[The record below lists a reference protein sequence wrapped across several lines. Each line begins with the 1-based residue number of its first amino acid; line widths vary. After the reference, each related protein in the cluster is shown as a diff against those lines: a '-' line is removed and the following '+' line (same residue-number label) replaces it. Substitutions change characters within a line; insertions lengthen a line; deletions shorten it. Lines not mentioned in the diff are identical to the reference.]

1 MQIER
6 DKFTTL
12 IPAGLDTMYCKA
24 AASLEAVNPPLEST
38 ALTGTILTLDGV
50 LFAMILAINVP
61 CP

>member
-1 MQIER
+1 
-6 DKFTTL
+6 
-12 IPAGLDTMYCKA
+12 MYCKA